1 MTKKIYVDIF
11 ISLLLHITS
20 GICVREISVHVVIP
34 VIRLRLWYMCVLG
47 ISVHVGIPLIRWI
60 RNLIFEVVYL

>member
-11 ISLLLHITS
+11 ISLLLHILLVYVS
-20 GICVREISVHVVIP
+20 EISVHVVIP